1 MWVVRILSAGMLMSV
16 SACTGINHN
25 LGAERWFNP
34 SLPIHLQHTLF
45 EQEQQFCAQAAH
57 NWVPI
62 PDIKFLY
69 GGVRTLN
76 NTTNASVDGMSMS
89 STYGNVSASWA
100 TAATGSSTSTWMK
113 VGAAV
118 ERGYRESHALKGC
131 LFSLGWN
138 TTSDTWDGTPGFLNE
153 SLTVNHHVMR
163 FVGKGFTHPILGDEV
178 IAMINRDGSYERDKL
193 TVLET
198 AEIPVYGSKVP
209 LRCTYTLTRSLVGTK
224 GEVGCNNDLPVP
236 IRIERDS
243 PVARWLSVY
252 F

>member
-1 MWVVRILSAGMLMSV
+1 M
-16 SACTGINHN
+16 T
-25 LGAERWFNP
+25 
-34 SLPIHLQHTLF
+34 
-45 EQEQQFCAQAAH
+45 
-57 NWVPI
+57 
-62 PDIKFLY
+62 
-69 GGVRTLN
+69 
-76 NTTNASVDGMSMS
+76 
-89 STYGNVSASWA
+89 
-100 TAATGSSTSTWMK
+100 
-113 VGAAV
+113 
-118 ERGYRESHALKGC
+118 
-131 LFSLGWN
+131 
-138 TTSDTWDGTPGFLNE
+138 
-153 SLTVNHHVMR
+153 